1 MFKLILLCIVVCVL
15 NKTSV
20 KCRTD
25 LTSLTCNEE
34 FETYKKINN
43 KSYYRVYDKLRSLEA
58 FNENCKLVNDHN
70 KLYKYG
76 DRNFTLGTNALADLN
91 TDAYLKRYLR
101 LIRSQRNTSTE
112 DMKEVVGMSHLE
124 NVPDSFDWRKKG
136 FTTLAHNQ
144 QNCGSC
150 YAFSIAESIEG
161 QIFKRTGCTG
171 GSLRNTL
178 RYLQA
183 TGGLMRSSDY
193 KYVSKKEKCQ
203 FVGDLAVTNVS
214 SWAILPAHNEN
225 AIEAAVAHIGPVA
238 VSINAAPKTFQLYS
252 ARTIT
257 TNAQEK
263 IKKRNREY
271 SKRYRDRLKVKQLQL
286 DTSILDQGPGNI
298 GCISPTKNGVKEL
311 QKARSNIDKEVRS
324 SPVYDGRREMPK
336 ETNQT
341 EIQTQHHNS
350 PTSTYHG
357 PFRVYEESAFCTEPR
372 AQLYND
378 RNIPAEGNCLF
389 YSLIKILGL
398 KILPLALR
406 RQLRESRFL
415 QSCGDPENTRQIL
428 LSNNQYGDVDCI
440 HIFTQEY
447 NRNACVHLHYTHG
460 INNTDRVIYCHFR
473 VNDSPNFIYLHLR
486 GLHFTPYL
494 PIPQILPHEARETP
508 GKELSKSTES
518 TPDADEPLIAP
529 KVAIDE
535 NNDFA
540 QTNVPIS
547 SNLYKL

>member
-161 QIFKRTGCTG
+161 QIFKRTGKLLSLSVQQIVDCSISFGNQGCTG

-193 KYVSKKEKCQ
+193 KYVSK
-203 FVGDLAVTNVS
+203 
-214 SWAILPAHNEN
+214 
-225 AIEAAVAHIGPVA
+225 VASKMNLSVD
-238 VSINAAPKTFQLYS
+238 
-252 ARTIT
+252 
-257 TNAQEK
+257 
-263 IKKRNREY
+263 
-271 SKRYRDRLKVKQLQL
+271 SKR
-286 DTSILDQGPGNI
+286 
-298 GCISPTKNGVKEL
+298 
-311 QKARSNIDKEVRS
+311 
-324 SPVYDGRREMPK
+324 
-336 ETNQT
+336 
-341 EIQTQHHNS
+341 
-350 PTSTYHG
+350 
-357 PFRVYEESAFCTEPR
+357 
-372 AQLYND
+372 
-378 RNIPAEGNCLF
+378 
-389 YSLIKILGL
+389 
-398 KILPLALR
+398 
-406 RQLRESRFL
+406 
-415 QSCGDPENTRQIL
+415 
-428 LSNNQYGDVDCI
+428 
-440 HIFTQEY
+440 
-447 NRNACVHLHYTHG
+447 
-460 INNTDRVIYCHFR
+460 
-473 VNDSPNFIYLHLR
+473 
-486 GLHFTPYL
+486 
-494 PIPQILPHEARETP
+494 
-508 GKELSKSTES
+508 
-518 TPDADEPLIAP
+518 
-529 KVAIDE
+529 
-535 NNDFA
+535 
-540 QTNVPIS
+540 
-547 SNLYKL
+547 

>member
-161 QIFKRTGCTG
+161 QIFKRTGKLLSLSVQQIVDCSISFGNQGCTG

-252 ARTIT
+252 
-257 TNAQEK
+257 
-263 IKKRNREY
+263 
-271 SKRYRDRLKVKQLQL
+271 
-286 DTSILDQGPGNI
+286 
-298 GCISPTKNGVKEL
+298 
-311 QKARSNIDKEVRS
+311 
-324 SPVYDGRREMPK
+324 
-336 ETNQT
+336 
-341 EIQTQHHNS
+341 
-350 PTSTYHG
+350 
-357 PFRVYEESAFCTEPR
+357 
-372 AQLYND
+372 
-378 RNIPAEGNCLF
+378 
-389 YSLIKILGL
+389 
-398 KILPLALR
+398 
-406 RQLRESRFL
+406 
-415 QSCGDPENTRQIL
+415 
-428 LSNNQYGDVDCI
+428 
-440 HIFTQEY
+440 
-447 NRNACVHLHYTHG
+447 HG
-460 INNTDRVIYCHFR
+460 IYDDLSCSSAS
-473 VNDSPNFIYLHLR
+473 VNHAMLIVGYGKDFW
-486 GLHFTPYL
+486 
-494 PIPQILPHEARETP
+494 ILKNWWGEIW
-508 GKELSKSTES
+508 GES
-518 TPDADEPLIAP
+518 GYMRIRKGINLC
-529 KVAIDE
+529 AI
-535 NNDFA
+535 
-540 QTNVPIS
+540 
-547 SNLYKL
+547 SNYAAYAICWCLDYIK